1 MSTRRANRPP
11 STIVERLRACRK
23 RIQQKSVDGYL
34 VTSRADQLYLTGFGG
49 EDGAV
54 LILPRSVVLMTDGRF
69 KREAAAHPWARAVFR
84 DGGLPDA
91 LGKLVRRHRIQ
102 RLGFQP
108 EAMSVQLCHLLRR
121 AVRPARLVRMPPV
134 TVEQRLIKDA
144 DEIAVITRA
153 VRVAES
159 AFRATVKQ
167 VRPGMTERQLA
178 ARLLYEMLARGA
190 DEASFPIIVAEGP
203 NAARPHAVPGDRKIR
218 VGSAVLI
225 DWGARVNG
233 YCSDLTRVIFIRRV
247 PPRFRRMYE
256 HVLAAQQAAIAAI
269 RPGVRMCEVDAAARS
284 LLTKAR
290 MGRHFSHS
298 LGHGLGLEVH
308 EAPRLGPKET
318 QRLAP
323 GMIVTVEPGVYIA
336 GRGGVRIEDDVLV
349 TPIGRRVISRLTKD
363 INDMIV

>member
-1 MSTRRANRPP
+1 MPKRRANRPP
-11 STIVERLRACRK
+11 SMIAGRLRACRE
-23 RIQQKSVDGYL
+23 RIQQKSVDGYW

-54 LILPRSVVLMTDGRF
+54 LVLPRSVVLVTDSRF
-69 KREAAAHPWARAVFR
+69 KREAAALSWARAVFR
-84 DGGLPDA
+84 DVGLPEA

-108 EAMSVQLCHLLRR
+108 EALSVQLGDLLRR
-121 AVRPARLVRMPPV
+121 AVRPARLVKMPPV
-134 TVEQRLIKDA
+134 AMEQRLVKDA
-144 DEIAVITRA
+144 SEITLLTKA

-167 VRPGMTERQLA
+167 IRPGMTERQIA
-178 ARLLYEMLARGA
+178 ARLLYEMLSRGA
-190 DEASFPIIVAEGP
+190 DEASFPTIVAEGS
-203 NAARPHAVPGDRKIR
+203 NAAQPHAVPGDRKIR

-233 YCSDLTRVIFIRRV
+233 YCSDLTRVIFIRRI

-269 RPGVRMCEVDAAARS
+269 RPGTRMCEVDAAARS
-284 LLTKAR
+284 RLTKAR
-290 MGRHFSHS
+290 MGRYFSHG

-308 EAPRLGPKET
+308 EAPRLGPKQT
-318 QRLAP
+318 QKLAP

-336 GRGGVRIEDDVLV
+336 GCGGVRIEDDVLV
-349 TPIGRRVISRLTKD
+349 TPTGCRMLSRLTKD
-363 INDMIV
+363 IDDMIV